1 MADTR
6 KNRKQARQEDLEEL
20 TVESEASTIASTGEN
35 VYMVDVIKALLAEQ
49 HKAESEREERRE
61 KARRAEDEKLGK
73 AKRLEEEKK
82 LEAKRAEDER
92 LETLKVKRETEAR
105 EHAARL
111 QREADDRTARL
122 QQEAE
127 DRAAR
132 LQKEVEDRQFQQ
144 QLQLIKLQKEMGETA
159 GKVHRE
165 LVAKDR
171 KQERALSSVAC
182 CTEEED
188 LEDYF
193 MMVERRLEAAK
204 VAKEE
209 WVDIFDS
216 KLRGRLAISWQD
228 AVANT
233 GGYQEARDKMLKS
246 NGYTQRIAADKFFG
260 WRVDQS
266 GGLTVDQLYQR
277 GQQLSRRMLAP
288 GKLSEELEFSL
299 VKGWLGTVIP
309 RQARA
314 AMDARGSE
322 NSAELIAVL
331 QDYLAL
337 GGEGK
342 SATFKKYGNGYG
354 NGSHS
359 SGVKEVNSSRPWQP
373 SCFRCGKPGHKAADC
388 WRGGSDGPKVGG
400 APVAGNAPKIICH
413 TCGVEGHKSPQCPRR
428 GKGSGNGAEAAPK
441 SVKSIGRIRIEQ
453 SDRNKVEGRVN
464 GHETLVLLD
473 SGADISVVPANLV
486 DDCQLVSERVS
497 VVPARAFG
505 DSPAVLLPMADVEF
519 VLGDSKWK
527 ERVAVTPVSEGT
539 IGEVLLSL
547 DPASQ
552 RGLEIVL
559 WANGIAQVTVARVI
573 TMSQAKDEKGEEKK
587 EVEVVVDC
595 TPIVKPVVP
604 NGHVVVY
611 EPGTKEGQVVLQES
625 LVDDVLEDEDI
636 LDGMVVLFSE
646 EEILSDLK
654 DEMKIDVVVLED
666 VVSEEDEI
674 WDGLV
679 DLFAEEE
686 TLVDLKDEMKIDV
699 VVLDD
704 VVSEEDEIWDGL
716 VDLFAEEET
725 LVDLEVEMEIDDV
738 VLKEDEVFEGLVN
751 LFEEEEIVFV
761 VEDGKESLCCL
772 DENYDGFVKDS
783 SDDDRMVKGEVEV
796 EVDSEVED
804 ARIAEVKV
812 GVEEVSEDGD
822 QILEEVGHDPSSVVE
837 VVNLRK
843 RYKSKEE
850 WFDFEV
856 WMKELKFELPRVVA
870 AGLGQ
875 IGVCMPK
882 IKGQLRACLGSV
894 KFVWKFFGEVVW
906 KFLGEVVWNPL
917 VVFGWKFFGEV
928 VWKFLGEFVW
938 KSLVVFGWKFFGEVI
953 WKLFGEFGWMF
964 WVEFVWKSLVVFVW
978 KFVVEFVWEL
988 VSMVV
993 LKLVVESAR
1002 RLRLEFD
1009 RRSSVLSPATS
1020 KAAPSVVVWDGARL
1034 KAFNTLIG
1042 MLCDVCVLTIPSSED
1057 VFVFNLQEG
1066 VLKLLDFHFEIVYR
1080 PGSANGDADGLSR
1093 QAWCN
1098 LEVENSEEFE
1108 QLRTAGVSQFGGDVG
1123 AEPPQME
1130 GVATSGVALQE
1141 CGSVQESS
1149 RVATSGV
1156 ALRRQEPCARTKSG
1170 VQE

>member
-6 KNRKQARQEDLEEL
+6 KNRKQARQEDSEEL

-49 HKAESEREERRE
+49 HKADSEREERRE

-127 DRAAR
+127 DRAAK

-342 SATFKKYGNGYG
+342 SATFKRYGNGYG
-354 NGSHS
+354 NGNH
-359 SGVKEVNSSRPWQP
+359 VVRDIKEVNSSRPWQP
-373 SCFRCGKPGHKAADC
+373 SCFKCGKPGHKAADC

-441 SVKSIGRIRIEQ
+441 SIGRIRVEQ

-625 LVDDVLEDEDI
+625 LVD
-636 LDGMVVLFSE
+636 
-646 EEILSDLK
+646 
-654 DEMKIDVVVLED
+654 
-666 VVSEEDEI
+666 
-674 WDGLV
+674 
-679 DLFAEEE
+679 
-686 TLVDLKDEMKIDV
+686 
-699 VVLDD
+699 

-751 LFEEEEIVFV
+751 LFEEKEIVFV
-761 VEDGKESLCCL
+761 VEDGKESLCCV

-783 SDDDRMVKGEVEV
+783 SDDDRMVKVEVEV
-796 EVDSEVED
+796 EADSEVED

-812 GVEEVSEDGD
+812 GVEEVSEVGD

-906 KFLGEVVWNPL
+906 KFLGEVVWN
-917 VVFGWKFFGEV
+917 
-928 VWKFLGEFVW
+928 
-938 KSLVVFGWKFFGEVI
+938 SLVVFGWKFFGEVI

-964 WVEFVWKSLVVFVW
+964 WVEFVWKSLVVVVW

-1002 RLRLEFD
+1002 RPRLEFD
-1009 RRSSVLSPATS
+1009 KRSSVLSPATS

-1042 MLCDVCVLTIPSSED
+1042 MLCDICVLTIPSSED

-1080 PGSANGDADGLSR
+1080 PGRLNGDADGLSR

-1108 QLRTAGVSQFGGDVG
+1108 QLRTAGVSRVGGDVG

-1156 ALRRQEPCARTKSG
+1156 ALRRQEPYARTKSG
-1170 VQE
+1170 VQRLKSGVQE